1 MPGRVLFN
9 QQLKRHLQVPSFIV
23 LLLDLC
29 VKFLFLPP
37 ANEVWGKVM
46 FLQVSVCPQ
55 LDFCM
60 MSLPV
65 WLTGLM
71 FLPGVSLRESVKDN
85 PPPTWTETPLYGD
98 EWVVHILLECF
109 IAFFFL
115 SNSRKKFCEFLFY

>member
-23 LLLDLC
+23 LLLGLC

-55 LDFCM
+55 LDLCM

-71 FLPGVSLRESVKDN
+71 FLPGASVRGSVRETS
-85 PPPTWTETPLYGD
+85 PPPPGQRLPCTVTSGWYTSY
-98 EWVVHILLECF
+98 WNALL
-109 IAFFFL
+109 FFSFF
-115 SNSRKKFCEFLFY
+115 KFT